1 MRIGAISLGC
11 DKNRVDTENLLGF
24 ALRSGHQI
32 VNDYAEADIVV
43 VNTCAFLQ
51 SAVKESLQAVWEARA
66 QSNVKYVILAG
77 CLPMRFFDEIV
88 GENGLTE
95 VDAVI
100 PNTMYHRIGE
110 VIDRLQM
117 GERVILTGDQSM
129 PMQSEE
135 RIITTPYHYA
145 YLKVAEGCDNHCT
158 FCAIP
163 AIRGR
168 YRSESIE
175 NLTEEAARLVKEGV
189 EELILVAQDVTRYGS
204 DRSGR
209 SELIDLLKELTV
221 LPLKRIR
228 LLYCYPD
235 MCTNELIDFIDSE
248 PKMAKYI
255 DIPMQHASDDILRRM
270 NRKDTV
276 RSLRERIAYIRSK
289 PSGIAIR
296 STFMVGFPGETEE
309 DFARLCTFI
318 EEERLDQV
326 GFFAYSKEEGTP
338 ASKMKDQ
345 IPQREKKRRLSIITA
360 LQSQIAQEKARSM
373 IGQTIEV
380 IYDGIDYDKE
390 LFYGHT
396 DRTMPEGDS
405 RVFFTTDHI
414 AEVGKTYRV
423 IVDKVRKL
431 DIYGHVAEEQK

>member
-1 MRIGAISLGC
+1 MKIGAISLGC

-24 ALRSGHQI
+24 ALRSGHRI

-66 QSNVKYVILAG
+66 HENVKYVVLAG
-77 CLPMRFFDEIV
+77 CLPMRYFDEIV
-88 GENGLTE
+88 GEDGLTE

-110 VIDRLQM
+110 VIDRMQK
-117 GERVILTGDQSM
+117 GERVILTGDESM
-129 PMQSEE
+129 PMQSAE
-135 RIITTPYHYA
+135 RVVTTPYHYA
-145 YLKVAEGCDNHCT
+145 YLKVAEGCNNRCT

-163 AIRGR
+163 SIRGK
-168 YRSESIE
+168 YRSESKE
-175 NLTEEAARLVKEGV
+175 NLVKEAARLVSEGA
-189 EELILVAQDVTRYGS
+189 EELILVAQDVTRYGT

-209 SELIDLLKELTV
+209 SELIDLLKDLAS

-235 MCTNELIDFIDSE
+235 MCTNELIDYIDTE

-255 DIPMQHASDDILRRM
+255 DMPMQHASDAVLHKM
-270 NRKDTV
+270 NRRDTAD
-276 RSLRERIAYIRSK
+276 SLRERIRYIRSK
-289 PSGIAIR
+289 KSDIAIR

-309 DFARLCTFI
+309 DFARLCAFI
-318 EEERLDQV
+318 QEEKLDQV
-326 GFFAYSKEEGTP
+326 GFFAYSREEGTP
-338 ASKMKDQ
+338 AAKMKEQ
-345 IPQREKKRRLSIITA
+345 IPQREKKRRLSVIAA
-360 LQSQIAQEKARSM
+360 LQSEIAAEKAISM
-373 IGQTIEV
+373 VGRITEV
-380 IYDGIDYDKE
+380 IYDGIDYDKQ

-405 RVFFTTDHI
+405 RVFFTSDLPVEI
-414 AEVGKTYRV
+414 GKTYRV
-423 IVDKVRKL
+423 KVEKVKKL
-431 DIYGHVAEEQK
+431 DLYGRVAEE

>member
-51 SAVKESLQAVWEARA
+51 SAVKESLDAVWEARA
-66 QSNVKYVILAG
+66 QRNVKYVILAG
-77 CLPMRFFDEIV
+77 CLPMRYFDELV

-110 VIDRLQM
+110 VIDRLEK
-117 GERVILTGDQSM
+117 GERVILRGDETM
-129 PMQSEE
+129 PMQSAE
-135 RIITTPYHYA
+135 RVITTPYHYA
-145 YLKVAEGCDNHCT
+145 YLKIAEGCDNHCT

-163 AIRGR
+163 SIRGR

-175 NLTEEAARLVKEGV
+175 NLVQEAMRLIGQGTD
-189 EELILVAQDVTRYGS
+189 ELILVAQDVTRYGM
-204 DRSGR
+204 DRSGK
-209 SELIDLLKELTV
+209 SELIDLLKALVV
-221 LPLKRIR
+221 LPLKRVR

-235 MCTNELIDFIDSE
+235 MCTNELIDFIDNE

-255 DIPMQHASDDILRRM
+255 DIPMQHASDDVLHRM
-270 NRKDTV
+270 NRKDTSE
-276 RSLRERIAYIRSK
+276 SLKDLIAYIRSK
-289 PSGIAIR
+289 PSCISIR
-296 STFMVGFPGETEE
+296 STFMVGFPGETEA
-309 DFARLCTFI
+309 DFAELCAFI
-318 EEERLDQV
+318 EEQKLDQV

-338 ASKMKDQ
+338 AAKMKGQ
-345 IPQREKKRRLSIITA
+345 IPQREKKRRLSVITA
-360 LQSQIAQEKARSM
+360 LQSAIAQEKAKSM
-373 IGQTIEV
+373 IGQTIDV

-396 DRTMPEGDS
+396 DNTMPEGDS
-405 RVFFTTDHI
+405 RVFFTTDRV
-414 AEVGKTYRV
+414 AEVGKTYPV
-423 IVDKVRKL
+423 TIKKVKKL
-431 DIYGHVAEEQK
+431 DLYGSVVEE

>member
-24 ALRSGHQI
+24 ALRAGHQV

-51 SAVKESLQAVWEARA
+51 SAVKESLDAVWEARA
-66 QSNVKYVILAG
+66 QKNVKYVILAG
-77 CLPMRFFDEIV
+77 CLPMRYFEEIV
-88 GENGLTE
+88 GADGLTE

-110 VIDRLQM
+110 VIERLEK
-117 GERVILTGDQSM
+117 GERVIMTGDESM
-129 PMQSEE
+129 PRQSVE
-135 RIITTPYHYA
+135 RVITTPYHYA

-163 AIRGR
+163 SIRGR

-175 NLTEEAARLVKEGV
+175 NLVREATRLVSQGTDEI
-189 EELILVAQDVTRYGS
+189 ILVAQDVTRYGT
-204 DRSGR
+204 DRMGR
-209 SELIDLLKELTV
+209 PELIDLLKALV
-221 LPLKRIR
+221 ALPLKRVR

-235 MCTNELIDFIDSE
+235 MCTNELIDYIDSE

-255 DIPMQHASDDILRRM
+255 DIPMQHASDDVLHRM
-270 NRKDTV
+270 NRKDTAQ
-276 RSLRERIAYIRSK
+276 SLKERIAYIRSK
-289 PSGIAIR
+289 ASGIAIR

-309 DFARLCTFI
+309 DFARLCAFI
-318 EEERLDQV
+318 EEEKLDQV
-326 GFFAYSKEEGTP
+326 GFFAYSKEDGTP
-338 ASKMKDQ
+338 AAKMKGQ

-360 LQSQIAQEKARSM
+360 LQTQIAQGKAKAM
-373 IGQTIEV
+373 IGHTIEV
-380 IYDGIDYDKE
+380 IYDGIDYDRE

-396 DRTMPEGDS
+396 DRTMPDGDS
-405 RVFFTTDHI
+405 RVFFTTDSV

-423 IVDKVRKL
+423 TVQKVKKL
-431 DIYGHVAEEQK
+431 DLYGHVAEELR